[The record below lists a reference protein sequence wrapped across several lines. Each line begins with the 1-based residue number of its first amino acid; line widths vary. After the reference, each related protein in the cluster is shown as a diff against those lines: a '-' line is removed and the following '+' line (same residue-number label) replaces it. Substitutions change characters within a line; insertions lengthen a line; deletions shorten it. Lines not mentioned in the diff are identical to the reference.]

1 MGLLAMILAILA
13 GLCGVMGIL
22 TATCVIDPLMCGEV
36 INCATCELGWLF
48 WFGLSAILF
57 IATIAVRVGRGE

>member
-22 TATCVIDPLMCGEV
+22 TATCVIDPLTCGAEPCPGD
-36 INCATCELGWLF
+36 IGWTF

-57 IATIAVRVGRGE
+57 IATIAVRVGRSE

>member
-1 MGLLAMILAILA
+1 MGLLTLILAILA

-22 TATCVIDPLMCGEV
+22 TATDVFVPDYVGLDNWM
-36 INCATCELGWLF
+36 F

-57 IATIAVRVGRGE
+57 IATIAARVGRSE

>member
-1 MGLLAMILAILA
+1 MGFLAVILAILA

-22 TATCVIDPLMCGEV
+22 TATEV
-36 INCATCELGWLF
+36 FELTSAGINDWLF

-57 IATIAVRVGRGE
+57 IATVAVRIGRGE